1 MEKLSLLMRSEQRAK
16 THRKGLK
23 AEIIKKSEITRKL
36 KIILAKSAGFCF
48 GVRRAVELTEQ
59 TAAKVAES
67 GGAGKGFHLWRTDT
81 QSGCCE
87 PAARSRH
94 CADRGTQRSAMP
106 GDYVIIRSHGVP
118 KKIYEELETRG
129 INFIDATC
137 PFVSN
142 IHRIVSAA
150 YERGEQVFIVGN
162 PEHPETIG
170 INGHCGNSA
179 ILSAVRRSFESL
191 KAGAAAL
198 WFKQRSIPKHLLQC
212 SALSNENIPAF
223 ACSTAY
229 AAQPSNGS
237 GRQRN

>member
-1 MEKLSLLMRSEQRAK
+1 M
-16 THRKGLK
+16 
-23 AEIIKKSEITRKL
+23 

-59 TAAKVAES
+59 TAVKVAES
-67 GGAGKGFHLWRTDT
+67 GGAAKVFTFGELIHNRDVVNRLREAGIAPIESLD
-81 QSGCCE
+81 E
-87 PAARSRH
+87 A
-94 CADRGTQRSAMP
+94 QR

-179 ILSAVRRSFESL
+179 IFIRSEEEL
-191 KAGAAAL
+191 RKLEAAAL
-198 WFKQRSIPKHLLQC
+198 WFKQRLIPKHLLQC

-229 AAQPSNGS
+229 AAQHSNGS

>member
-1 MEKLSLLMRSEQRAK
+1 M
-16 THRKGLK
+16 
-23 AEIIKKSEITRKL
+23 

-67 GGAGKGFHLWRTDT
+67 GGAAKVFTFGELIHNRDVVNRLREAGIAPIESLD
-81 QSGCCE
+81 E
-87 PAARSRH
+87 A
-94 CADRGTQRSAMP
+94 QR

-179 ILSAVRRSFESL
+179 VRRSFESL

-198 WFKQRSIPKHLLQC
+198 WFKQRLIPKHLLQC

>member
-1 MEKLSLLMRSEQRAK
+1 M
-16 THRKGLK
+16 
-23 AEIIKKSEITRKL
+23 

-67 GGAGKGFHLWRTDT
+67 GGAAKVFTFGELIHNRDVVNRLREAGIAPIEALNEA
-81 QSGCCE
+81 QC
-87 PAARSRH
+87 
-94 CADRGTQRSAMP
+94 

-179 ILSAVRRSFESL
+179 IFIRSEEEL
-191 KAGAAAL
+191 RKL
-198 WFKQRSIPKHLLQC
+198 
-212 SALSNENIPAF
+212 
-223 ACSTAY
+223 
-229 AAQPSNGS
+229 
-237 GRQRN
+237 GRQERLPCGSNNVRFRNICCNAARYRTRISPHSRVQQHMQHNLRTAAGGRGIKQEMRCYACFR